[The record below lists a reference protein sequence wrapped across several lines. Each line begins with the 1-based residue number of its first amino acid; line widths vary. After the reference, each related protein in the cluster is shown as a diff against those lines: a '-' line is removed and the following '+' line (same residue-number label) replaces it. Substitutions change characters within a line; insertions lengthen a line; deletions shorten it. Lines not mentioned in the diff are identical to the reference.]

1 MGVQTTKLIRV
12 GSASL
17 GFLALLTAVY
27 VVHARFFPV
36 DVVFYSAL
44 LDVLIAA
51 AVAAFALWSLHW
63 FEPLGPLEKLQ
74 LIVIWVLS
82 GYALAISIPTVIDRS
97 LSFYLLEKLVQR
109 GGGIRQ
115 DAFAKLMAD
124 EYMREHRLVD
134 VRLTEQLESG
144 TIVIRDGCVSLTD
157 KGRRA
162 AAFSRAFRTHFLPKH
177 RLLMGEY
184 SDSLTDP
191 FARSAAPPDY
201 ACRPQ

>member
-1 MGVQTTKLIRV
+1 MGVQTSKLIRAGV
-12 GSASL
+12 GSL
-17 GFLALLTAVY
+17 GYLVLLVAVY
-27 VVHARFFPV
+27 TVHARYLPV

-44 LDVLIAA
+44 LDVLLTTLAA
-51 AVAAFALWSLHW
+51 SGLLWSLRW
-63 FEPLGPLEKLQ
+63 FTPLGAFEKLQ
-74 LIVIWVLS
+74 LVVIWLLA
-82 GYALAISIPTVIDRS
+82 GYALAISVPTVIDRS

-115 DAFAKLMAD
+115 DAFAALFAD

-144 TIVIRDGCVSLTD
+144 TIVIRDGCVALTD

-162 AAFSRAFRTHFLPKH
+162 AAFSRAFRSYFLPRH
-177 RLLMGEY
+177 RLLMGDY

-191 FARSAAPPDY
+191 FERSAASPAY
-201 ACRPQ
+201 ACLPR